1 MRVTT
6 PRDGRGRLEGSK
18 FPRLWQGV
26 TVAST
31 TARPGRHARQGSGLV
46 VFAAVLLLVVGFF
59 NLIDGI
65 VAIARSHVFVANA
78 HYVVGDLRSWGWT
91 VLILGVL
98 QLLVAAGVVAGNQAA
113 RWTAVVLLGL
123 DAIAQMMF
131 LPAYPFWSL
140 MIIAVDVVA
149 LWGLCAYG
157 SRENLAG

>member
-1 MRVTT
+1 M
-6 PRDGRGRLEGSK
+6 
-18 FPRLWQGV
+18 
-26 TVAST
+26 
-31 TARPGRHARQGSGLV
+31 TATRARHAGGGMRESYGMV
-46 VFAAVLLLVVGFF
+46 IFASVLLLVLGFL

-78 HYVVGDLRSWGWT
+78 HYVLGDLRSWGWT

-131 LPAYPFWSL
+131 LPAYPIWSIV
-140 MIIAVDVVA
+140 IIAVDVVA

>member
-6 PRDGRGRLEGSK
+6 PRDGPDRLEASRFRGSGN
-18 FPRLWQGV
+18 GV
-26 TVAST
+26 TMASA

-46 VFAAVLLLVVGFF
+46 VFAAVLLLMVGFF

-65 VAIARSHVFVANA
+65 VAIARSHVFAANA
-78 HYVVGDLRSWGWT
+78 HYVLGDLRSWGWT

-131 LPAYPFWSL
+131 LPAYPFWSI